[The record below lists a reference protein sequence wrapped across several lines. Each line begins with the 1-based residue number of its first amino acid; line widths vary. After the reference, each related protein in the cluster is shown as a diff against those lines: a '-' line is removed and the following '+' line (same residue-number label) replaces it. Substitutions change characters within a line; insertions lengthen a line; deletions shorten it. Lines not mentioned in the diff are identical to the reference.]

1 MAAFEL
7 RRGET
12 TVPAETVQ
20 AETAECVD
28 SRRLKEECI
37 IALKVYDSCRNQD
50 CLTHDDI
57 GPARA
62 AESVCVRERQLNEGD
77 VIHPPD
83 NAAAVTIDR
92 LRVKKIYIGEK
103 EPNPFKHGYWDID
116 LKYVFEYRLVF
127 READGCVIGSVKANS
142 IYNRRLTLFGSV
154 GEDLVVATDLFSD
167 NNDCATM
174 DAEPFIMTEAK
185 AVALMAK
192 IHNRRHR
199 ADEADRHSD
208 DKEVHVTIGLFTIIK
223 LFRIVSLTV
232 QSHGFCIPPEC
243 EEISPPSPCEFFER
257 LDFPIDIFTPPQK
270 PEFLAG
276 VSANIPFKEVR
287 DESLER

>member
-12 TVPAETVQ
+12 AEPV
-20 AETAECVD
+20 ETAAAECLDPRRLREECV
-28 SRRLKEECI
+28 

-62 AESVCVRERQLNEGD
+62 AECVLVGESQFQEGD
-77 VIHPPD
+77 VIDPPD

-92 LRVKKIYIGEK
+92 LRVKKIIIVEK
-103 EPNPFKHGYWDID
+103 EPNPFKHGFWDID

-127 READGCVIGSVKANS
+127 READGCVIGSVRANS
-142 IYNRRLTLFGSV
+142 IFNKRLTLFGSV
-154 GEDLVVATDLFSD
+154 GEDLVMATDLFTD
-167 NNDCATM
+167 YNDCATI
-174 DAEPFIMTEAK
+174 DAKPFIMTEAK

-192 IHNRRHR
+192 IHSRRNRVGVENRHH
-199 ADEADRHSD
+199 EA
-208 DKEVHVTIGLFTIIK
+208 KEVHVTIGLFTIIK

-257 LDFPIDIFTPPQK
+257 LDFPMDIFTPPQK

-276 VSANIPFKEVR
+276 ICGNIPLKESKGENG
-287 DESLER
+287 DK

>member
-7 RRGET
+7 KRGET
-12 TVPAETVQ
+12 PDAVAALE
-20 AETAECVD
+20 AAAECID
-28 SRRLKEECI
+28 PKRLREECI

-62 AESVCVRERQLNEGD
+62 AECFCVGD
-77 VIHPPD
+77 NQIQDGDIINPPD

-92 LRVKKIYIGEK
+92 LRIKKIIIVEK
-103 EPNPFKHGYWDID
+103 APNPFKHGFWDID

-127 READGCVIGSVKANS
+127 READGCVIGSVRANS
-142 IYNRRLTLFGSV
+142 IFNKRLTLFGSA
-154 GEDLVVATDLFSD
+154 GDDLVIATDLFSD
-167 NNDCATM
+167 YNDCATI

-192 IHNRRHR
+192 IHSHRHEGSEARHR
-199 ADEADRHSD
+199 HET
-208 DKEVHVTIGLFTIIK
+208 KEVHVTIGLFTIIK

-232 QSHGFCIPPEC
+232 ESHGFCIPPEC

-257 LDFPIDIFTPPQK
+257 LDFPMDIFTPPQK

-276 VSANIPFKEVR
+276 VCSNIPHRENKEECC
-287 DESLER
+287 D